1 MAFVRSD
8 PRCGWPP
15 ALFRPRAWSPKA
27 SGPVRLLV
35 SEGQPQHVVGK
46 KGTFQTDDAQR
57 NSQFLQQC
65 VLVQRLD
72 LGPGKP
78 FQHRREDRCARLAD
92 RAALPFEADVRDTLR
107 TVEVQMKDH
116 LVPAEWVRVPRVQ
129 GRARKGTLVPRMFVM
144 IQDLLLIQVVGRG
157 HQAKTSWTRLIPATS
172 ASTSSRS
179 L

>member
-15 ALFRPRAWSPKA
+15 ALFRRRAWSPEA

-35 SEGQPQHVVGK
+35 SEGELQHVVGE
-46 KGTFQTDDAQR
+46 KGTFQTDDAQG
-57 NSQFLQQC
+57 NSEVLQQC

-72 LGPGKP
+72 VRPWKS
-78 FQHRREDRCARLAD
+78 FQHRREDRGARLAD
-92 RAALPFEADVRDTLR
+92 RAALALEADLRDPLG
-107 TVEVQMKDH
+107 TVEVQMKGH
-116 LVPAEWVRVPRVQ
+116 FVTAKRVRVPCVQ
-129 GRARKGTLVPRMFVM
+129 GRARKWTLVPRMLVM
-144 IQDLLLIQVVGRG
+144 IQDLLLIQVVRRG